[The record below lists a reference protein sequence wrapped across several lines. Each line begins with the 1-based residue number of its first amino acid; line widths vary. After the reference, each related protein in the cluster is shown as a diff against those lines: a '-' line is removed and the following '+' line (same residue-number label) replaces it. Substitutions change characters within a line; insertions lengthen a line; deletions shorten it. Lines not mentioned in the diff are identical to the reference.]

1 MSGHS
6 KWANIKHK
14 KAAADARKG
23 RVFSKIIREITVAA
37 RIGGE
42 DMNSN
47 TRLRAAVLKA
57 RENNMPN
64 DNIERAIKKGTGAL
78 EGESFEE
85 VTYEG
90 YGPGGVAIMVDCLT
104 DNRKRTTPEIR
115 NIFSKNGGN
124 LGESGCVAYNFDR
137 KGMILI
143 EGDQSTEE
151 EIMELLIDYDI
162 EDIRQEDETIEVI
175 TLPEG
180 YMDVHEVLRERGVT
194 LSLSEITFIPKS
206 TIPID
211 EKKAIQCLRL
221 IEQLEDHD
229 DVQNVY
235 SNYDIPD
242 EVMVRMS
249 EE

>member
-162 EDIRQEDETIEVI
+162 EDIRQEEETIEVI